1 MQKIETNRDPI
12 TKSHSLISP
21 SPKNSFSSSSSSD
34 FEFTISISPRKSSI
48 ALCPAD
54 ELFCNGHLLPLH
66 SRRNSL
72 VPTLLSSSST
82 SSSVDSATT
91 TTTSRDSTGSSSTDS
106 SRSSSQNDPT
116 RPTSSDAAADLNTR
130 IRHRHDKKC
139 KQFSFSRF
147 SSVFRKEPKNI
158 NNVKTHGGDSKPPRV
173 KGIGSTAKQVIKKY
187 FRKVQLK
194 IGSKSC
200 HSSAT
205 PPLATESRNDSLLT
219 SGTTEE
225 SSRFSLSFSG
235 NLRYPRGRSNHLP
248 SCPSST
254 RSSPSHSGVLRR
266 GGVQSMSSVSGY
278 GSSYSADMSSMEEL
292 HSAIQGAIAHCKNS
306 LIHNKNSTINN
317 ANESSLS

>member
-1 MQKIETNRDPI
+1 MQKIEKNRDDPI

-21 SPKNSFSSSSSSD
+21 LSPKNSFSSSSSSD

-72 VPTLLSSSST
+72 VPTLLPSSST
-82 SSSVDSATT
+82 SSSADSAATT
-91 TTTSRDSTGSSSTDS
+91 ASRDSTGSSSTDS

-116 RPTSSDAAADLNTR
+116 RPTSDATDLNTG

-147 SSVFRKEPKNI
+147 SSVFRKEPKSV
-158 NNVKTHGGDSKPPRV
+158 NNVSTGGSDSKPPRV

-200 HSSAT
+200 HSPAT
-205 PPLATESRNDSLLT
+205 PPLPPESTKNSSLT
-219 SGTTEE
+219 SGTVEE
-225 SSRFSLSFSG
+225 SGRFSLSFSG
-235 NLRYPRGRSNHLP
+235 NLRYIS
-248 SCPSST
+248 
-254 RSSPSHSGVLRR
+254 
-266 GGVQSMSSVSGY
+266 
-278 GSSYSADMSSMEEL
+278 
-292 HSAIQGAIAHCKNS
+292 
-306 LIHNKNSTINN
+306 
-317 ANESSLS
+317 

>member
-1 MQKIETNRDPI
+1 MQKIEKNRDDPI

-21 SPKNSFSSSSSSD
+21 LSPKNSFSSSSSSD

-72 VPTLLSSSST
+72 VPTLLPSSST
-82 SSSVDSATT
+82 SSSADSAATT
-91 TTTSRDSTGSSSTDS
+91 ASRDSTGSSSTDS

-116 RPTSSDAAADLNTR
+116 RPTSDATDLNTG

-147 SSVFRKEPKNI
+147 SSVFRKEPKSV
-158 NNVKTHGGDSKPPRV
+158 NNVSTGGSDSKPPRV

-200 HSSAT
+200 HSPAT
-205 PPLATESRNDSLLT
+205 PPLPPESTKNSSLT
-219 SGTTEE
+219 SGTAEE
-225 SSRFSLSFSG
+225 SGRFSLSFSG
-235 NLRYPRGRSNHLP
+235 NLRYPRGRSSLLP
-248 SCPSST
+248 SGPSST

-306 LIHNKNSTINN
+306 LIHNKNADES
-317 ANESSLS
+317 SSLS

>member
-1 MQKIETNRDPI
+1 MHNIFINCYNQPRSFLPNSISLSLSHYFISFIVHEESKMQKIETKKDPI

-34 FEFTISISPRKSSI
+34 FEFTVSISPRKSSI
-48 ALCPAD
+48 TLCPAD

-82 SSSVDSATT
+82 SSSADSAATT
-91 TTTSRDSTGSSSTDS
+91 ASRDSTGSSSTDS

-116 RPTSSDAAADLNTR
+116 RPTSDAAADLNTR

-147 SSVFRKEPKNI
+147 SSVFRKEPKTI
-158 NNVKTHGGDSKPPRV
+158 NNVNTHGGDAKPPRV

-200 HSSAT
+200 HSPPT
-205 PPLATESRNDSLLT
+205 PPLAAKSAKGCSLT

-225 SSRFSLSFSG
+225 SGRFSLSFSG
-235 NLRYPRGRSNHLP
+235 NLRYL
-248 SCPSST
+248 SC
-254 RSSPSHSGVLRR
+254 
-266 GGVQSMSSVSGY
+266 
-278 GSSYSADMSSMEEL
+278 
-292 HSAIQGAIAHCKNS
+292 
-306 LIHNKNSTINN
+306 NN
-317 ANESSLS
+317 

>member
-1 MQKIETNRDPI
+1 MKMIEKPRDPI
-12 TKSHSLISP
+12 IKSTATGISP

-34 FEFTISISPRKSSI
+34 FEFTVSISPRKSST

-72 VPTLLSSSST
+72 VPTLLPSSST
-82 SSSVDSATT
+82 SSSADST
-91 TTTSRDSTGSSSTDS
+91 TTTSRDSTGSSSTDH
-106 SRSSSQNDPT
+106 SRSSSQNDPN
-116 RPTSSDAAADLNTR
+116 RPTSDDADLKLRTR
-130 IRHRHDKKC
+130 QRHDKKC
-139 KQFSFSRF
+139 KQFSFARF
-147 SSVFRKEPKNI
+147 SSVFRKEPKN
-158 NNVKTHGGDSKPPRV
+158 NTGSSSTHGGESRPPRV
-173 KGIGSTAKQVIKKY
+173 KGIGSTAKEVIKKC

-200 HSSAT
+200 HSATAAAHTAESAK
-205 PPLATESRNDSLLT
+205 DSSLNP
-219 SGTTEE
+219 GKTEE
-225 SSRFSLSFSG
+225 SGRFSLSFSG
-235 NLRYPRGRSNHLP
+235 NLRYPRGRSSFLP

-266 GGVQSMSSVSGY
+266 GGVQSLSSVSGY

-306 LIHNKNSTINN
+306 LIQTKDTINPD
-317 ANESSLS
+317 EPSSC